1 MLSQNM
7 DLWMYHKK
15 KHFSKMNKAQPTKHQ
30 PGGYFEGIQKDF
42 LIRQSLGGPLAISTL
57 TIFSL

>member
-1 MLSQNM
+1 
-7 DLWMYHKK
+7 
-15 KHFSKMNKAQPTKHQ
+15 MNKAQPTKHQ